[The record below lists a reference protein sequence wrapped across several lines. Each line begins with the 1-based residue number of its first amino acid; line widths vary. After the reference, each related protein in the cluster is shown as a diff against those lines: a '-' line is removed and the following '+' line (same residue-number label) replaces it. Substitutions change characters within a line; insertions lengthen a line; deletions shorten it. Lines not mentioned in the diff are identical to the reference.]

1 MDHKQLCEKFIA
13 ADMFYDGKNAN
24 ITLEEIK
31 KKQGF
36 EEYCRSQPC
45 DTRKKIIGAL
55 SAYLFMKTRGKE
67 IYGQYDEFFLM
78 WLSDKLF
85 EIVKDE
91 DKTQIKDITLNEAYD
106 KYLKNNIKNG
116 SYWSLLDSTKGLK
129 EANLRYMKDFYKLL
143 NHICSTI
150 LDYKNNGADSMSLL
164 QNSTNC
170 SNQYMSLYKNI
181 YRCKSY
187 LHLLDN
193 LKKIYYN
200 FRDSAINENEKKKKK
215 LAISLQTLT
224 TLKGKDDYF
233 AKDFKTFDF
242 NRSECKPQKA
252 KKPGPSKKMEQP
264 PLQLHSK
271 ETGPPSPPQPSNLPK
286 DNQDENSPSP
296 QPLTSSQ
303 NSDELQKTKT
313 GELSHQNGSE
323 DSKSKQQDSENSKR
337 NTGDTPGNKGN
348 PNSENGS
355 SEGGSGDG
363 SSGGPS
369 GDAGGIGNNQGGTG
383 SGTVGGSDNGP
394 GSGLGSVQ
402 GGASGGS
409 GINRQGTND
418 GAGSQGSID
427 SGSGSQRG
435 TGNGTGDGAKESGNQ
450 DATNSSGTSDGYWS
464 STLGSRLNLL
474 NYLPS
479 VSEIYESQKN
489 ILTDASNKISVAYN
503 SAVTTVKDTYD
514 ITMTA
519 VKDTYDSAVIAVKD
533 TYNSAVTN
541 INYAY
546 TTSTNYISGAVSSIT
561 NQLSSLGSFSQLG
574 DDQSGSGGS
583 GNSLPTD
590 NNPPSTTQI
599 PKSDPNSPSSPPSPS
614 MPQSPSPSVT
624 SPPSQTPSQPPSNQA
639 QDPSQPQTSQTQDSS
654 QPQTNQTQK
663 SSQAPLQDPSSPK
676 KSISP
681 HVSQDT
687 LQNDAS
693 SIVQQPDPNT
703 GAGGVQALPITQVI
717 LPNSITYPS
726 STWNGS
732 TIGTIVKINEKP
744 SIWCIGSNKKC
755 DVLSIGIISISI
767 FAFLTIM
774 YKYIS
779 FGSAKNS
786 KKKKSMK
793 RVIKY
798 GDGTRKT
805 QIIIKSYDRN
815 KHLKPIINSFGR
827 KKDPTL
833 NIYKLMQADPVPFI
847 NSFFLLIFFVY
858 KNKLNYLELSI

>member
-36 EEYCRSQPC
+36 EEYCRNQTC

-55 SAYLFMKTRGKE
+55 SAYLFMKTRGG

-85 EIVKDE
+85 EIVRDE
-91 DKTQIKDITLNEAYD
+91 GKAQSKDITLNEAYD

-129 EANLRYMKDFYKLL
+129 EANLKYMKDFYKLL

-200 FRDSAINENEKKKKK
+200 FRDSAISENEKKKKK

-224 TLKGKDDYF
+224 KPNGEDLFFTNN
-233 AKDFKTFDF
+233 FKAFDF
-242 NRSECKPQKA
+242 SRSECKP
-252 KKPGPSKKMEQP
+252 KKPKKPSPPKKEQQP

-271 ETGPPSPPQPSNLPK
+271 ETGPPPPPQPSNLPK
-286 DNQDENSPSP
+286 DNQDEKPPSP
-296 QPLTSSQ
+296 PPPLQPLTSSQ
-303 NSDELQKTKT
+303 NSNELQKSKT

-348 PNSENGS
+348 PNSEKGS

-363 SSGGPS
+363 SSDRGSPGGGSS
-369 GDAGGIGNNQGGTG
+369 GDAGGTGNNQGGTG

-394 GSGLGSVQ
+394 GAGLGSVQ

-409 GINRQGTND
+409 GINHQGTND
-418 GAGSQGSID
+418 GTGSQGSID

-450 DATNSSGTSDGYWS
+450 DATNSSGTSNEDW
-464 STLGSRLNLL
+464 LGNLGMNLNLTG
-474 NYLPS
+474 YMPS
-479 VSEIYESQKN
+479 VSGIYESSKD
-489 ILTDASNKISVAYN
+489 ILTNTANQITSAYN

-519 VKDTYDSAVIAVKD
+519 VKDTYDSAVTAVKN
-533 TYNSAVTN
+533 TYDNTVTT
-541 INYAY
+541 IKGAY

-574 DDQSGSGGS
+574 NDQSELGGP

-590 NNPPSTTQI
+590 NKLPSTTQT
-599 PKSDPNSPSSPPSPS
+599 PKSDPNSLPPSLPQSQSPPI
-614 MPQSPSPSVT
+614 T
-624 SPPSQTPSQPPSNQA
+624 SPQLQTPSQLQSN
-639 QDPSQPQTSQTQDSS
+639 QTQDST
-654 QPQTNQTQK
+654 QTQTNQTQDL
-663 SSQAPLQDPSSPK
+663 SQGPSSPK
-676 KSISP
+676 KPISP

-703 GAGGVQALPITQVI
+703 GAGGVQTLPITQVT
-717 LPNSITYPS
+717 LPNSITDPS

-732 TIGTIVKINEKP
+732 TIGTIVKMSEKS

-786 KKKKSMK
+786 KKKKSMR

-798 GDGTRKT
+798 GDGTKKT

-815 KHLKPIINSFGR
+815 KDLKPIINSVVR
-827 KKDPTL
+827 KKDPTI

-847 NSFFLLIFFVY
+847 NAFFLLIFFVY
-858 KNKLNYLELSI
+858 KKKLNYLEL

>member
-13 ADMFYDGKNAN
+13 ADTFYDGKNAN

-36 EEYCRSQPC
+36 EEYCRNQAC

-78 WLSDKLF
+78 WVSDKLY

-91 DKTQIKDITLNEAYD
+91 GKAQSKDITLNEAYD

-129 EANLRYMKDFYKLL
+129 EANLKYMKDFYKLL

-150 LDYKNNGADSMSLL
+150 LDYKKNGAESMSLL

-170 SNQYMSLYKNI
+170 SNQYMFLYRNI
-181 YRCKSY
+181 YKCKSY
-187 LHLLDN
+187 LYLLDN

-224 TLKGKDDYF
+224 TLKGKDEYF

-242 NRSECKPQKA
+242 NRPECKPQKA

-271 ETGPPSPPQPSNLPK
+271 EAGPPSPPPP
-286 DNQDENSPSP
+286 P

-313 GELSHQNGSE
+313 GELSHKNGSE
-323 DSKSKQQDSENSKR
+323 DSKSKQQDSENSKI

-355 SEGGSGDG
+355 SEGGSGDRSSDSGSPGGG

-369 GDAGGIGNNQGGTG
+369 GDAGG
-383 SGTVGGSDNGP
+383 
-394 GSGLGSVQ
+394 
-402 GGASGGS
+402 S
-409 GINRQGTND
+409 GINHQGTND
-418 GAGSQGSID
+418 GTGSQGSID

-435 TGNGTGDGAKESGNQ
+435 TGNGTGDGAKESEDQ

-574 DDQSGSGGS
+574 NDQSELGGP

-590 NNPPSTTQI
+590 NNLPSTTQT
-599 PKSDPNSPSSPPSPS
+599 PKSDPNSLPLPQ
-614 MPQSPSPSVT
+614 PQSPSIT
-624 SPPSQTPSQPPSNQA
+624 SPQLQTPSQPQSNQI
-639 QDPSQPQTSQTQDSS
+639 QDPSQT
-654 QPQTNQTQK
+654 QTNQTQDL
-663 SSQAPLQDPSSPK
+663 SQGPSSPNQP
-676 KSISP
+676 SSP

-687 LQNDAS
+687 LQNGAS
-693 SIVQQPDPNT
+693 NIVQQPDPND
-703 GAGGVQALPITQVI
+703 GKGGIKTLTITQVT
-717 LPNSITYPS
+717 LPNSITDPS

-732 TIGTIVKINEKP
+732 TTGTIVKINEKP

-755 DVLSIGIISISI
+755 DILGIGIISISI

-786 KKKKSMK
+786 KKKKNMK

-805 QIIIKSYDRN
+805 QIIIKSYDRS
-815 KHLKPIINSFGR
+815 KYLKPIINSVDR

-847 NSFFLLIFFVY
+847 NLFFLLIFFVY

>member
-1 MDHKQLCEKFIA
+1 MEDQEICEKFIA
-13 ADMFYDGKNAN
+13 ADTFYDGKNAN
-24 ITLEEIK
+24 ITLEEIR
-31 KKQGF
+31 KQPKF
-36 EEYCRSQPC
+36 KEYCSNQTC
-45 DTRKKIIGAL
+45 STRKEIIGAL
-55 SAYLFMKTRGKE
+55 GAYLFMETRRIKRS
-67 IYGQYDEFFLM
+67 GQYDEFFLM

-85 EIVKDE
+85 EIVNDE
-91 DKTQIKDITLNEAYD
+91 NKAQSKYITLNEAYD
-106 KYLKNNIKNG
+106 KYLRNNIKNG
-116 SYWSLLDSTKGLK
+116 SYWSLLDIKKGLK
-129 EANLRYMKDFYKLL
+129 EANLKYMRDFYKLL

-150 LDYKNNGADSMSLL
+150 LDYKKNGAESISLL

-170 SNQYMSLYKNI
+170 SNQYMFLYRNI
-181 YRCKSY
+181 YKCKSY
-187 LHLLDN
+187 LYLLDN

-200 FRDSAINENEKKKKK
+200 FRDTAIKNNKKKQN
-215 LAISLQTLT
+215 LAIHLQTLT
-224 TLKGKDDYF
+224 TARGKDEYF
-233 AKDFKTFDF
+233 AKNFKTFDF
-242 NRSECKPQKA
+242 NSSECKPQKT
-252 KKPGPSKKMEQP
+252 KKSVSPQKTEPPSQLPSKEPEP
-264 PLQLHSK
+264 P
-271 ETGPPSPPQPSNLPK
+271 PPPQPSNLPK
-286 DNQDENSPSP
+286 DNQDKKPP
-296 QPLTSSQ
+296 AQQTQTSSQ

-323 DSKSKQQDSENSKR
+323 DSKSKPQDSENSKR

-348 PNSENGS
+348 SNSENGS
-355 SEGGSGDG
+355 PGGGSDSG
-363 SSGGPS
+363 SSG
-369 GDAGGIGNNQGGTG
+369 DTGGTG
-383 SGTVGGSDNGP
+383 
-394 GSGLGSVQ
+394 
-402 GGASGGS
+402 
-409 GINRQGTND
+409 INHQGTND
-418 GAGSQGSID
+418 GTGSQGSID
-427 SGSGSQRG
+427 SGSSGGSKAP
-435 TGNGTGDGAKESGNQ
+435 GDPA
-450 DATNSSGTSDGYWS
+450 ATNSSGTSDGYWS

-519 VKDTYDSAVIAVKD
+519 VKDTYDSAVTAVKN
-533 TYNSAVTN
+533 TYDSAVTN

-561 NQLSSLGSFSQLG
+561 NQLSSLGSFSQLN
-574 DDQSGSGGS
+574 DDQSGSDGS

-590 NNPPSTTQI
+590 NNLPSTTQT
-599 PKSDPNSPSSPPSPS
+599 PKSDPNPVPLPAPLPSPLPPSLPQSQSPPI
-614 MPQSPSPSVT
+614 T
-624 SPPSQTPSQPPSNQA
+624 SPQLQTPSQPQYN
-639 QDPSQPQTSQTQDSS
+639 QTQDLS
-654 QPQTNQTQK
+654 
-663 SSQAPLQDPSSPK
+663 QDPSSLKQP
-676 KSISP
+676 SSP

-693 SIVQQPDPNT
+693 NIVQQPDPNT
-703 GAGGVQALPITQVI
+703 GAGGVQTLPITQVT
-717 LPNSITYPS
+717 LPSYITDPS

-732 TIGTIVKINEKP
+732 TIGNIVKMSEKS

-767 FAFLTIM
+767 FAFLAIM

-786 KKKKSMK
+786 KKKKNMK

-815 KHLKPIINSFGR
+815 KHLKPVINSVGR

>member
-1 MDHKQLCEKFIA
+1 MEAHEICEKFIV
-13 ADMFYDGKNAN
+13 ADTFYDGKNAN

-36 EEYCRSQPC
+36 DEYCRSQAC
-45 DTRKKIIGAL
+45 GTRNKIIGAL
-55 SAYLFMKTRGKE
+55 SAYLFMNTRGTE
-67 IYGQYDEFFLM
+67 IYDQYDEFFLM

-91 DKTQIKDITLNEAYD
+91 GKVQSKDITLNEAYD
-106 KYLKNNIKNG
+106 KYLKKNIKNG
-116 SYWSLLDSTKGLK
+116 NYWSFLDSKKGLK
-129 EANLRYMKDFYKLL
+129 EANLKYMRDFYKLL

-150 LDYKNNGADSMSLL
+150 LDYKNNGAESASLL

-170 SNQYMSLYKNI
+170 SNQYMFLYKHI

-187 LHLLDN
+187 LYLLDN

-200 FRDSAINENEKKKKK
+200 FRDPIIKNNKK
-215 LAISLQTLT
+215 LAIPLQTLT
-224 TLKGKDDYF
+224 TPKGKDEYF

-242 NRSECKPQKA
+242 NNSNCKPKKT
-252 KKPGPSKKMEQP
+252 KKPNSPKKEEHP

-286 DNQDENSPSP
+286 DNQDEKPP
-296 QPLTSSQ
+296 AQQTPKSSQ

-323 DSKSKQQDSENSKR
+323 DSKNKPQDSENSKG

-348 PNSENGS
+348 SNSENGS
-355 SEGGSGDG
+355 SEGGSGGG
-363 SSGGPS
+363 SSG
-369 GDAGGIGNNQGGTG
+369 DTGGTGNNQGDTG

-394 GSGLGSVQ
+394 GAGLGSVQ

-409 GINRQGTND
+409 DINHQGTNA
-418 GAGSQGSID
+418 GTGSQGSID
-427 SGSGSQRG
+427 SGSGSQG
-435 TGNGTGDGAKESGNQ
+435 GIGDGTGDGAKESGDQ
-450 DATNSSGTSDGYWS
+450 DATNSSGTSDEYWS

-479 VSEIYESQKN
+479 GSEIYETQKN
-489 ILTDASNKISVAYN
+489 ILTDASNKISNAYT
-503 SAVTTVKDTYD
+503 SAV
-514 ITMTA
+514 TA
-519 VKDTYDSAVIAVKD
+519 VKDTYDSAMTAVKD
-533 TYNSAVTN
+533 TYNSAMTAVKDTYSSAVTN

-561 NQLSSLGSFSQLG
+561 NQLSSLSSFSQLG
-574 DDQSGSGGS
+574 DDQSKLGGS
-583 GNSLPTD
+583 GNSLQTD
-590 NNPPSTTQI
+590 NNPSSTTQI
-599 PKSDPNSPSSPPSPS
+599 PKPDPNSPSLPPPLPSPLPQS
-614 MPQSPSPSVT
+614 QSPSIT
-624 SPPSQTPSQPPSNQA
+624 SPPLQTP
-639 QDPSQPQTSQTQDSS
+639 S
-654 QPQTNQTQK
+654 QPQTNQAQD
-663 SSQAPLQDPSSPK
+663 SSKNPPQAPLQDPSSQKQP
-676 KSISP
+676 SST
-681 HVSQDT
+681 HDSQDT
-687 LQNDAS
+687 VQNGAS
-693 SIVQQPDPNT
+693 NIVQQPDPND
-703 GAGGVQALPITQVI
+703 GKGGIKTLTITQVA
-717 LPNSITYPS
+717 LPNSITDPPS
-726 STWNGS
+726 TCNGN

-755 DVLSIGIISISI
+755 DILGIGIIGISI

-779 FGSAKNS
+779 FGSEKNS

-798 GDGTRKT
+798 GDGNRKT
-805 QIIIKSYDRN
+805 QIIIKPYDRN
-815 KHLKPIINSFGR
+815 KHLKPIINSVCR

-847 NSFFLLIFFVY
+847 NLFFLLIFFVY
-858 KNKLNYLELSI
+858 KKNYII